1 MLSYFM
7 LPTIV
12 KPTRVTESTGTLID
26 NIFINPSNLV
36 VNFRTGILYWDI
48 SDHFPIF
55 YLQKSTKSIEK
66 AKETVVKRN
75 FSMAFESLYKEELSD
90 MANWD
95 TLYNRNDS
103 DYKYFSEILNEKHY
117 KNFPVKKCRVNLSN
131 YRRPWVTSAILKPL
145 KIKKIS
151 YINRRSRT
159 QLRKTSVATPYRNLL
174 NHLIRYSKKKY
185 FKNLLEKSKGNLYA
199 TWNAVN
205 EILNKRKTRTSNV
218 SFLNHNGKCYKGNN
232 PMASVF
238 NKFFTNVGP
247 SLLLINPL
255 NNSSM

>member
-75 FSMAFESLYKEELSD
+75 FSMAVESLYKEELSD

-95 TLYNRNDS
+95 TLYNSNDS
-103 DYKYFSEILNEKHY
+103 YYKYFSEILNEKHY
-117 KNFPVKKCRVNLSN
+117 KNFPVKKCKVNLSN
-131 YRRPWVTSAILKPL
+131 YRRPWVTSTILKPL
-145 KIKKIS
+145 KIKKNKLYKQKIKNPTEKN
-151 YINRRSRT
+151 IRRYT
-159 QLRKTSVATPYRNLL
+159 
-174 NHLIRYSKKKY
+174 I
-185 FKNLLEKSKGNLYA
+185 
-199 TWNAVN
+199 
-205 EILNKRKTRTSNV
+205 
-218 SFLNHNGKCYKGNN
+218 
-232 PMASVF
+232 
-238 NKFFTNVGP
+238 
-247 SLLLINPL
+247 
-255 NNSSM
+255 